1 MRKAFLAGLFAFVML
16 FCSGFAMAD
25 DCGNNKDNGKGTP
38 SCGTT
43 GQPTGTPV
51 VVDNDNISN
60 IHLKNNNT
68 NNNSNT
74 NTATSTSSS
83 NSSATSTAT
92 SNSSATASQS
102 QVANGGSATATN
114 GGQSNTQVST
124 FNQVHQ
130 TPLAIA
136 PEAANTTAPC
146 RVAGSGAG
154 SSPFFGLSFSGSRQ
168 DTECEK
174 RATALAF
181 AQLGAQQAA
190 IEVLCSTKAAKS
202 ADVEVCKALEAFKK
216 VAATTPAPV
225 TPGVQQ

>member
-1 MRKAFLAGLFAFVML
+1 MRKAFLAGLFTFAML

-43 GQPTGTPV
+43 GQPAGSPV
-51 VVDNDNISN
+51 VINNDNLSN
-60 IHLKNNNT
+60 IRLTNKNNN
-68 NNNSNT
+68 S

-83 NSSATSTAT
+83 NSSANSTAA
-92 SNSSATASQS
+92 SRATASQS

-114 GGQSNTQVST
+114 GDQSNSQVST

-202 ADVEVCKALEAFKK
+202 ADVEVCKSLEAFKK